1 MKEGDGKREFL
12 GWSRP
17 GRWFLSHNPQRL
29 DGAVISID
37 CGKRERNRGLG
48 AFGPLGQSVEHGG
61 RWANGRWRSPC
72 DAGGMR
78 VIR

>member
-1 MKEGDGKREFL
+1 LQELFIQKRVMGKESCW

-29 DGAVISID
+29 VGAVISID

-61 RWANGRWRSPC
+61 PLGQWSVA
-72 DAGGMR
+72 DT
-78 VIR
+78 V